1 MYRTLN
7 ATKLLETSDKLH
19 RRIVNRFPDAGLGEV
34 AGELTATVRE
44 GVKRAAQISSPN
56 IPLRIGL
63 FLLMVLIGVFVVLSL
78 MQKEQGTALGRA
90 WQLLDATRGA
100 AVYLVVMVV
109 FFWSLETRFKRRKAL
124 AAIHELRSLAH
135 VIDMHQLP
143 KDPEQFTDREETID
157 VGDRKMDPEAM
168 AHYLHFC
175 TELLAIV
182 SKIGQLYVQD
192 FPDGTSL
199 AAVDQVETL
208 AANLSQKIWQKLMII
223 DRIRS
228 EASPAAG

>member
-7 ATKLLETSDKLH
+7 AAKLLETSDRLH
-19 RRIVNRFPDAGLGEV
+19 KRIVARYPDAGLGEV
-34 AGELTATVRE
+34 ASELTATVRE
-44 GVKRAAQISSPN
+44 GVKRAAEISSPN
-56 IPLRIGL
+56 VPLRIGL
-63 FLLMVLIGVFVVLSL
+63 LVLLILVVLFVVLSL
-78 MQKEQGTALGRA
+78 SRDPDPGTRLGRV
-90 WQLLDATRGA
+90 WLLLDTTRGA
-100 AVYLVVMVV
+100 AVYLMVVVV
-109 FFWSLETRFKRRKAL
+109 FFWTLETRFKRRKAL
-124 AAIHELRSLAH
+124 TAIHELRALAH

-143 KDPEQFTDREETID
+143 KDPEQFNDSTEIID
-157 VGDRKMDPEAM
+157 VGDRKMDPVSM

-175 TELLAIV
+175 TELLAVV

-223 DRIRS
+223 DRIR
-228 EASPAAG
+228 ADAGPG